1 MPCYHQKQNHSIIKY
16 DCPVTDIHWEAHRI
30 PGSPAPDV
38 PQFPDSCRNQKER
51 KHTWD
56 SPQKESF
63 CFVFINSD
71 QLFIHV
77 FCRNDNGQ
85 IHKNKKEQM
94 RQTIHKTWDHV
105 LMIDDPGSQ
114 AENRENQKYSPLLCF
129 LDGLSLCRTT
139 HCHSNRN
146 ERECRSNQKH
156 NDQPAYTWD
165 NQIAGQ
171 KEYFHFYNQQHG
183 SKRNIGNH
191 HPNRKSS
198 QYFGLE
204 QLSQG
209 QRRIKQCF

>member
-1 MPCYHQKQNHSIIKY
+1 
-16 DCPVTDIHWEAHRI
+16 
-30 PGSPAPDV
+30 
-38 PQFPDSCRNQKER
+38 
-51 KHTWD
+51 
-56 SPQKESF
+56 
-63 CFVFINSD
+63 
-71 QLFIHV
+71 
-77 FCRNDNGQ
+77 
-85 IHKNKKEQM
+85 M

-114 AENRENQKYSPLLCF
+114 ASSVPHKQYIKHYQDGTQSQKKPRIDQKDACKLSNNQCENRENQKYSPLLCF

-156 NDQPAYTWD
+156 TDQPAYTWD

-198 QYFGLE
+198 RYFGLE